1 VSGAN
6 AEPRRPPTPM
16 QFKAFSSRIESRVL
30 TVIALLSLLPTALL
44 AYGSWQ
50 QMQRLSTNHFEE
62 RLQAQLRSYATE
74 LSQKFNTVSES
85 MRLADQSDALA
96 HLNLLEKNSLAEP
109 PSMDRLTGVS
119 KPYLI
124 YSNSHLWVVVPD
136 EGQTLIREI
145 NQNNLLAPLRKLYP
159 RVRFCISFNGI
170 NSTSCSQNEITD
182 PTISISQ
189 AVQTGKRFATN
200 FDASISASATNSVV
214 TNGTPEFA
222 RSMLMTLFLAA
233 MIGIAAAT
241 LANRRV
247 LAPLDEFKRGTKA
260 LFNHDY
266 DVELDIK
273 TGDEFEELGLAFNSM
288 TENLRAS
295 NRLTAALQQVDQL
308 ILKTTDMERVIRSV
322 LNAIRR
328 IEANPAWVLTF
339 GHETVPSE
347 QLYWVDGKGALENSD
362 TIDWNAE
369 LPLIPSMTD
378 IHPEVMS
385 AMSGLKI
392 ETSLPVLLDEHVVAV
407 MLIGPPSENVTSTG
421 MQEANLRHYKELTD
435 RLSVAMTHID
445 KSLTLYKQANQDAL
459 TGLLNRQAF
468 ERELRQDCLNV
479 QQDKTEGALLFIDL
493 DRFKQVND
501 TEGHKA
507 GDRLLLVIARR
518 LQQSLRP
525 SDCIARLGGDEF
537 AVILR
542 DVPSDPTSA
551 NASLIE
557 TCERIISR
565 LSKPV
570 VVERL
575 EHSIHASIGIAHI
588 SSEAA
593 VADQILSR
601 ADVAMYYAKTKAGCN
616 YAFYDPSLNSESE
629 QRIQLES
636 KLRQALKSDD
646 IRLHYQPQL
655 DLKTGAIIG
664 TEGLLRWHSELNG
677 NIPPG
682 LFIPIAEDS
691 GIIHDLE
698 PLIFS
703 HAAELLKRTAGTDH
717 AVSRVAVNVSVQQIA
732 LPGFSKRVF
741 RYIEQTGIKPQE
753 LEIEVT
759 ESLFIKEMEM
769 VVEELTELRAAGIVI
784 ALDDFGT
791 GYSSLNYLRT
801 LPIDIIKIDRSFI
814 QEIEESSE
822 ALELVESILR
832 IARALNKKVVA
843 EGVETHAQLDILR
856 RLGCDIIQ
864 GYLVSR
870 PLPESELSMFMAAHV
885 DAEWRS
891 EADQKVVSLKSG

>member
-1 VSGAN
+1 
-6 AEPRRPPTPM
+6 M
-16 QFKAFSSRIESRVL
+16 HFKAFSSRIESRVL
-30 TVIALLSLLPTALL
+30 GIIAVLSLLPIALL

-50 QMQRLSTNHFEE
+50 QMQRLSIDHFED
-62 RLQAQLRSYATE
+62 RLQAQLKSHSAALGQRFS
-74 LSQKFNTVSES
+74 TVSAS
-85 MRLADQSDALA
+85 MRQAEQADELN
-96 HLNLLEKNSLAEP
+96 HLTLLKKNSLAEP
-109 PSMDRLTGVS
+109 PSMERLSLES
-119 KPYLI
+119 KPHLI
-124 YSNSHLWVVVPD
+124 YYNSHLWIAVPD
-136 EGQTLIREI
+136 ASNTRIREI
-145 NQNNLLAPLRKLYP
+145 NQEALLAPLKKLYP
-159 RVRFCISFNGI
+159 AVGFCMGFNGKQSA
-170 NSTSCSQNEITD
+170 NCQPDETKAS
-182 PTISISQ
+182 
-189 AVQTGKRFATN
+189 AVSVKYPIILRKGFATN
-200 FDASISASATNSVV
+200 FDVWIVASTSNTVATQ
-214 TNGTPEFA
+214 GTPQFA
-222 RSMLMTLFLAA
+222 TSMLLTLFLAA
-233 MIGIAAAT
+233 LIGIAAAT

-260 LFNHDY
+260 LLNHDY

-273 TGDEFEELGLAFNSM
+273 TEDEFEELGLAFNSM

-328 IEANPAWVLTF
+328 IEANPAWLLTF
-339 GHETVPSE
+339 GHETVPAE
-347 QLYWVDGKGALENSD
+347 QLYWVDSEGSLENSD
-362 TIDWNAE
+362 TNDWNAE
-369 LPLIPSMTD
+369 LPLIPSMKD
-378 IHPEVMS
+378 VQPEVMS
-385 AMSGLKI
+385 SISGLQI
-392 ETSLPVLLDEHVVAV
+392 ETTLPVQLDDHIVAV
-407 MLIGPPSENVTSTG
+407 MLIGPPSENVTSSG
-421 MQEANLRHYKELTD
+421 MQAANLRHYGELTD

-445 KSLTLYKQANQDAL
+445 RSLTLYKQANQDAL

-479 QQDKTEGALLFIDL
+479 QRDKTEGALLFIDL

-542 DVPSDPTSA
+542 EVPSDSTSA
-551 NASLIE
+551 KATLIE

-588 SSEAA
+588 SKESA

-601 ADVAMYYAKTKAGCN
+601 ADIAMYYAKTKAGCN

-664 TEGLLRWHSELNG
+664 TEGLLRWQSELNG
-677 NIPPG
+677 NIPPS
-682 LFIPIAEDS
+682 LFIPIAEES

-703 HAAELLKRTAGTDH
+703 HAADLLARSAGTDH

-732 LPGFSKRVF
+732 LPGFAKRVF
-741 RYIEQTGIKPQE
+741 RYIEQTGLKPAQ

-759 ESLFIKEMEM
+759 ESLFIKEMSM

-814 QEIEESSE
+814 QEIEESTE
-822 ALELVESILR
+822 ALELVESILQ

-843 EGVETHAQLDILR
+843 EGVETHAQLDLLR

-870 PLPESELSMFMAAHV
+870 PLPESELNMFMAAHV
-885 DAEWRS
+885 DADWR
-891 EADQKVVSLKSG
+891 EDADQKVVNLKSG